1 MMGTPHSRIP
11 PFPYSKRVSDM
22 RKSSIINHP
31 SSIPRGFTIV
41 ECLIGLA
48 ISAILLAAV
57 AVAFNASVTNY
68 RENEDMFWSV
78 NNARQALARMTSEIR
93 ICYPVLA
100 DTEPN
105 NQCSITTAPNSDDI
119 TEYITY
125 EFRAADHKLYLK
137 KNDINQEYVL
147 CDDVVAARFDKVY
160 TINGDDVR
168 GVQISLTVQSGG
180 SRRTLSSVAAVRRCP
195 YLISPVS

>member
-1 MMGTPHSRIP
+1 MSEVNFFYPEAKMKNQK
-11 PFPYSKRVSDM
+11 SKI
-22 RKSSIINHP
+22 KNHTFV
-31 SSIPRGFTIV
+31 RGFTII

-48 ISAILLAAV
+48 ISAVLLAAV
-57 AVAFNASVTNY
+57 AVALNASIINY

-93 ICYPVLA
+93 IGYPIELS
-100 DTEPN
+100 EPN
-105 NQCSITTAPNSDDI
+105 NQCSFTTASN
-119 TEYITY
+119 EYITY
-125 EFRAADHKLYLK
+125 EFRSADQKIYLK
-137 KNDINQEYVL
+137 KNATNQEYVL
-147 CDDVVAARFDKVY
+147 CDDVVAACFDKVY

-195 YLISPVS
+195 YLINPAS

>member
-1 MMGTPHSRIP
+1 MLEATFLR
-11 PFPYSKRVSDM
+11 
-22 RKSSIINHP
+22 P
-31 SSIPRGFTIV
+31 SASMKNQTKIKNQTSPRGFTII

-93 ICYPVLA
+93 IGYPIQL
-100 DTEPN
+100 TEPN
-105 NQCSITTAPNSDDI
+105 NQCSFITASSED
-119 TEYITY
+119 ITY
-125 EFRAADHKLYLK
+125 EFRATDHRVYLK
-137 KNDINQEYVL
+137 KNATNQEYVL
-147 CDDVVAARFDKVY
+147 CDEVVAANFEKVY

-168 GVQISLTVQSGG
+168 AVQISLTVQSGG

-195 YLISPVS
+195 YLISPSS